1 MNCAN
6 KGKENWSNGVL
17 EYCYSLSNFQH
28 SSTPILQ
35 YPNWQIRK
43 DLLQLYTIDK
53 IVTLEKLVT
62 RLKKVRNTTKK
73 IVFTNGCFDIMH
85 VGHVRYL
92 ADARSRG
99 AMLIVGLNS
108 DASVR
113 LIKGDK
119 RPIVRQ
125 DHRAEV
131 LASLACVDHIVL
143 FEEPDP
149 LRLIEAIKPDILVKG
164 EDWETDAIIGAEDVR
179 ARGGEIARISF
190 VEETSTTGIIQTILE
205 RYRGD

>member
-1 MNCAN
+1 MKTAN
-6 KGKENWSNGVL
+6 KIVAL
-17 EYCYSLSNFQH
+17 EALAA
-28 SSTPILQ
+28 
-35 YPNWQIRK
+35 R
-43 DLLQLYTIDK
+43 
-53 IVTLEKLVT
+53 LEK
-62 RLKKVRNTTKK
+62 VRAAGKK
-73 IVFTNGCFDIMH
+73 IVFTNGCFDILH

-99 AMLIVGLNS
+99 AVLIVGMNS

-125 DHRAEV
+125 EHRAEV
-131 LASLACVDHIVL
+131 LASLASVDHIVI

-149 LRLIEAIKPDILVKG
+149 LRLIKALKPDVLVKG
-164 EDWETDAIIGAEDVR
+164 EDWEEDAIIGAEDVR
-179 ARGGEIARISF
+179 ARGGEVFRISF
-190 VEETSTTGIIQTILE
+190 VEETSTSGIIQTIVE